1 MNTIFNEANFIDLT
15 NKLQMLEEKLNEITN
30 TQRKQQQ
37 DHFDNSVVVT
47 PSTKIDK
54 NYMDQEQRQRS
65 SLRKRILSNDNI
77 IITNSDNYKK
87 DNNIDSNNNNSGSS
101 NNDNSPYNKLKVITT
116 PKKSKMLSSSSLSSE
131 MTRQQARNYRHV
143 SFSDY
148 LRLEMTGT
156 MNNELTHDTDGA
168 LGWQEQQL
176 VVSMLQV
183 PYHVESLM
191 MYGLILATDSFLFVF
206 TYFPLR
212 AIWGIFLLLFKALSM
227 LIPSSFCLSLSEK
240 FSRVHVYLIIRLLI
254 LILAAYAIGFMDMS
268 RAYHYI
274 KMLSF
279 MRLYVIFNLS
289 LKYFN

>member
-1 MNTIFNEANFIDLT
+1 
-15 NKLQMLEEKLNEITN
+15 
-30 TQRKQQQ
+30 
-37 DHFDNSVVVT
+37 
-47 PSTKIDK
+47 
-54 NYMDQEQRQRS
+54 MDQEQRQRS

-101 NNDNSPYNKLKVITT
+101 ISDNSPYNKLKVITT

-206 TYFPLR
+206 TYFPLL
-212 AIWGIFLLLFKALSM
+212 IFSA
-227 LIPSSFCLSLSEK
+227 
-240 FSRVHVYLIIRLLI
+240 
-254 LILAAYAIGFMDMS
+254 GQ
-268 RAYHYI
+268 
-274 KMLSF
+274 
-279 MRLYVIFNLS
+279 
-289 LKYFN
+289 